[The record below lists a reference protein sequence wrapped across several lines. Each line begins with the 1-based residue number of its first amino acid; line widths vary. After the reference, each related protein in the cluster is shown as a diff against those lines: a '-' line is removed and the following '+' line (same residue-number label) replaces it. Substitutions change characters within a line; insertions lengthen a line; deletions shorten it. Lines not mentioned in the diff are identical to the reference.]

1 MAGNRPSASLCSG
14 SVLNGWMPVML
25 IGCCALVLA
34 CIPGALT
41 ELRYER
47 AGLAAGQSWRALT
60 AHVVHLDITHLLY
73 NFLGLALI
81 HELLWTD
88 LPARHKAGL
97 ALCAALGISGAL
109 WRLQPEIAWY
119 AGSSGVLHGLWSGCA
134 LAGCLRMDGCS
145 QGTAAPAPARR
156 EGKPVENRR
165 LSHRHV
171 CVAALVVLS
180 IKLHGNLLPGDAVT
194 TGASG
199 LPVVPSAHLYGAL
212 TGTIYVIA
220 WRLMQY
226 CLQYCRAR

>member
-1 MAGNRPSASLCSG
+1 MAGNRPSASLSSG
-14 SVLNGWMPVML
+14 PALDGWMPVML
-25 IGCCALVLA
+25 IGCCALLLA
-34 CIPGALT
+34 CIPGALA

-47 AGLAAGQSWRALT
+47 TGLAAGQPWRVLT
-60 AHVVHLDITHLLY
+60 AHVVHLDIEHLLY

-81 HELLWTD
+81 HELLWAD

-109 WRLQPEIAWY
+109 WWLQPEIAWY

-134 LAGCLRMDGCS
+134 LAGCLHMDWYS
-145 QGTAAPAPARR
+145 QGAAAPDPAGR
-156 EGKPVENRR
+156 EGKPVRNRR
-165 LSHRHV
+165 LTHRHV
-171 CVAALVVLS
+171 CVAALVVLAV
-180 IKLHGNLLPGDAVT
+180 KLHGDLLPGGAVR
-194 TGASG
+194 TGAGG

-212 TGTIYVIA
+212 TGVIYVIA